1 MTHQEGLKNVETLI
15 NRFGG
20 MRPMS
25 RKMDVAVSTIQGWK
39 KRDYIPAERVEDV
52 VNAAQANNVSLEGFD
67 VANNNDKPAESE
79 NLSTTTTSSSAS
91 AVAPKKQAPEKSSV
105 PYDQKNDVRKLQNE
119 IIRKSFAVTASV
131 VIIVGGLGYF
141 LFADNAKEVI
151 TVVEDQERI
160 EREVTQLETR
170 FNSFEDSITN
180 NINSLNGQV
189 SNLATRVQS
198 VSGQGIRLDELIA
211 RFDNLTRAVDGQ
223 GNQEQAFNDL
233 RSIVNSLQGRIESM
247 DQALDQAKAENAEI
261 AESMQGVTGR
271 DLSAAAM
278 LLAMT
283 SMRDNMN
290 RAQPFADDLAI
301 LQQLVGND
309 DPELT
314 AAINRLAPYAENGI
328 LTPEGLSNE
337 LRGVTGDIV
346 AAALRGED
354 VSIQDQIMAR
364 LGQILSVEKNGEP
377 ILGIQEQA
385 IVARA
390 QQALDRGDVQSA
402 LTELQKLDG
411 GAADAANPIT
421 RQLEGAVNADQTMS
435 RMMQTLLNKLQDPQQ
450 LRGYIQSLP
459 DQIERQM
466 QGNLYQDDAS
476 GIIILE

>member
-39 KRDYIPAERVEDV
+39 KRDYIPAERIDEVI
-52 VNAAQANNVSLEGFD
+52 AAARANNISLEGFD
-67 VANNNDKPAESE
+67 VANNNDKPVEST
-79 NLSTTTTSSSAS
+79 NATVTAPSQS
-91 AVAPKKQAPEKSSV
+91 AVAPRKQSEEKPSV
-105 PYDQKNDVRKLQNE
+105 PYDQKNDVRQLRNE
-119 IIRKSFAVTASV
+119 IIRRSFAVTASV

-141 LFADNAKEVI
+141 LFADNAKDVI
-151 TVVEDQERI
+151 NVVEDQERI

-170 FNSFEDSITN
+170 FSSFEDNITT

-189 SNLATRVQS
+189 SDLATQIQS
-198 VSGQGIRLDELIA
+198 VSGQGMRLEELIS

-233 RSIVNSLQGRIESM
+233 RSIVRSLQGRIDSM
-247 DQALDQAKAENAEI
+247 DQALEEAKAENAQI
-261 AESMQGVTGR
+261 AESMEGVTGR

-283 SMRDNMN
+283 GMRENMN
-290 RAQPFADDLAI
+290 RAEPFADDLAI
-301 LQQLVGND
+301 LQQLVGDD

-328 LTPEGLSNE
+328 LTPEGISNE

-346 AAALRGED
+346 AAALRGEN

-377 ILGIQEQA
+377 VLGIKEQA

-390 QQALDRGDVQSA
+390 QQALDRGDVQEA

-411 GAADAANPIT
+411 GAADAANPVT
-421 RQLEGAVNADQTMS
+421 QQLEGAVNADQTMS
-435 RMMQTLLNKLQDPQQ
+435 MMMKTLLNKLQDPQQ